1 MPHPNSM
8 PELQPLKLSIM
19 PGGGVYF
26 HDIESDMLYQL
37 KNTMQQQRC
46 NFIGLSQTLEVTED
60 DLVEM
65 GTLRQLREKNPV
77 ITIISLKN

>member
-8 PELQPLKLSIM
+8 PELQPLKLS
-19 PGGGVYF
+19 PGSGVYF

-46 NFIGLSQTLEVTED
+46 NFIGLSRTLEVTED